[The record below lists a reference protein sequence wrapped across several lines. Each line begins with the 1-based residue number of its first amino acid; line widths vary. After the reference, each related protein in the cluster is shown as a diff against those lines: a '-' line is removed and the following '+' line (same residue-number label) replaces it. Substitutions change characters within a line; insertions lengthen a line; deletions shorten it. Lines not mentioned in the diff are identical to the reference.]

1 MPGYIHCMPQS
12 VKVCA
17 SKINNSNIYIFKD
30 DIVTIQANPYM
41 KWNDFIIESD
51 AIGWDGIFYKLKF
64 IQILKDIPNENFMK
78 LCAKIGDT
86 KQPIGNTCT
95 FTAKEDGMLKLFAN
109 DIFFL
114 RWNNFGYI
122 NVKISIKRPI

>member
-1 MPGYIHCMPQS
+1 MSGYTHCMS
-12 VKVCA
+12 EIVKVYA

-30 DIVTIQANPYM
+30 DIVTIEANSNM
-41 KWNDFIIESD
+41 IWNDFIIKCN
-51 AIGWDGIFYKLKF
+51 AIGWDRIFYKLKF

-78 LCAKIGDT
+78 LCAKVGNST
-86 KQPIGNTCT
+86 EPIGNICT

-114 RWNNFGYI
+114 RWNNSGYI